1 MIDFSI
7 IIPVYNAEDYIVKC
21 LDSVYSQSYNCNFE
35 VITINDASTDKSLEK
50 LYDYQRSQKDL
61 IIINNLTN
69 KKQTKTRLA
78 GISIA
83 KGKYIMHLDSDDW
96 IVKDTFKFLKN
107 CIDRYD
113 PDIIAYNYII
123 EDKNRLKIKV
133 NGIKNECLTTNK
145 LSVIDHF
152 KGASVT
158 KLVKAKYVKDLIS
171 NDLSINHSEDLLY
184 CLEILMR
191 AEKIFLM
198 PKELYVYFQNTT
210 SVTQNAID
218 KTFLSDQLVVL
229 DVLNRLN
236 NKFNFHKIG
245 IYNIIKNYFLKY
257 VYLSI
262 SQIHFLAK
270 KDFHY
275 LSIFQSQIDKAMI
288 NIFLGKKD
296 IIRLKISLNNKWL
309 SILEVAI
316 RIGLKQSLF
325 ILYKSLKKK

>member
-1 MIDFSI
+1 
-7 IIPVYNAEDYIVKC
+7 
-21 LDSVYSQSYNCNFE
+21 
-35 VITINDASTDKSLEK
+35 
-50 LYDYQRSQKDL
+50 
-61 IIINNLTN
+61 
-69 KKQTKTRLA
+69 
-78 GISIA
+78 
-83 KGKYIMHLDSDDW
+83 MHLDSDDW